1 MLRALLIF
9 GLPAVA
15 LVLALE
21 FLPISVLIWDGH
33 FDLTVNVS
41 STAGPLR
48 SVSCQACGDRDLA
61 EHVLKSRRPFESDL
75 WAVIADP
82 FEGEPLTVKVPVS
95 GRTSPFGREVSRYQ
109 FSHLVVIG
117 HLQDG
122 RRLGKLVEIPDG
134 RVSRTVSVSLP

>member
-9 GLPAVA
+9 GLPAVIV
-15 LVLALE
+15 LLALE
-21 FLPISVLIWDGH
+21 VLPVSGLIRAGL
-33 FDLTVNVS
+33 FDWPVNVS
-41 STAGPLR
+41 STAGPLC

-109 FSHLVVIG
+109 FS
-117 HLQDG
+117 
-122 RRLGKLVEIPDG
+122 
-134 RVSRTVSVSLP
+134 